1 MNWNDVDGGNDK
13 SARGII
19 LEGNKNHGL
28 KSYQSGELKLRK
40 EPKT

>member
-1 MNWNDVDGGNDK
+1 MNWNDVDGENDK

-28 KSYQSGELKLRK
+28 SPTKVEN
-40 EPKT
+40 